1 MSSPPAAAHDGGAL
15 YPPTVTPPR
24 EPLSLPA
31 YFLTF
36 VRNPL
41 GVMPEA
47 VYREPLCQYGARLTW
62 VTDPALVKRILLDE
76 RDSFLK
82 TSVEQRVLG
91 PLLGKSVLIS
101 DGADWRWQR
110 QTAAPLFR
118 HADILQYAPAMV
130 ASAEKM
136 IGHWRSRAPG
146 TTHSIDEDMTHAA
159 FDVIAETMLQGGDT
173 TLGPAIEQSN
183 HDYQLPISWPLAYAV
198 LGLPDWLP
206 YPGRSGRRRAEQNLR
221 SVVGEIVRA
230 RRDNPGD
237 RDDLLVRLLRAKEP
251 DTGRPMSD
259 EQMVDNL
266 LTFLL
271 AGHETTAKALTWAL
285 YLVARAPDWERRM
298 LAEIGQV
305 AGDVPIKPEHID
317 RLTEVTKVIK
327 EAMRLYPPISSI
339 IRVPKKDVELD
350 GKKLAAGSFII
361 IPIFAIHRHRRLW
374 DDPDRFDPDR
384 FAPEREAK
392 YSRYQFMPFG
402 AGPRVCIGGSFAMIE
417 AVAMLATFVR
427 AARFEVPAGHV
438 PTPVSRVTLMPSG
451 GMPLKVWPR
460 QGSAP
465 AAFAA

>member
-1 MSSPPAAAHDGGAL
+1 MPSPLAAEHDSAAL
-15 YPPTVTPPR
+15 YPPTITPPR
-24 EPLSLPA
+24 EPLSLPG

-130 ASAEKM
+130 SSAEKM
-136 IGHWRSRAPG
+136 IAHWRSRAPG
-146 TTHSIDEDMTHAA
+146 TTHSIDDDMTHAA

-173 TLGPAIEQSN
+173 TLGPVIEQSN

-198 LGLPDWLP
+198 LGMPAWLP
-206 YPGRSGRRRAEQNLR
+206 YPGRAGRLRAEQNLR
-221 SVVGEIVRA
+221 AVVGEIVRA
-230 RRDNPGD
+230 RRDNPGG

-285 YLVARAPDWERRM
+285 YLVARAPNWERRM

-305 AGDVPIKPEHID
+305 AGDAPIKP
-317 RLTEVTKVIK
+317 
-327 EAMRLYPPISSI
+327 
-339 IRVPKKDVELD
+339 
-350 GKKLAAGSFII
+350 
-361 IPIFAIHRHRRLW
+361 
-374 DDPDRFDPDR
+374 
-384 FAPEREAK
+384 
-392 YSRYQFMPFG
+392 
-402 AGPRVCIGGSFAMIE
+402 
-417 AVAMLATFVR
+417 
-427 AARFEVPAGHV
+427 
-438 PTPVSRVTLMPSG
+438 
-451 GMPLKVWPR
+451 
-460 QGSAP
+460 
-465 AAFAA
+465 